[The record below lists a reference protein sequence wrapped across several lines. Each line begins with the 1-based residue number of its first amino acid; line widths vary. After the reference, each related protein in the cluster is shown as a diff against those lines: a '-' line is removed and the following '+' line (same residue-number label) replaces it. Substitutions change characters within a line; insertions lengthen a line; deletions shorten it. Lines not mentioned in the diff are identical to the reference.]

1 LLAAEAKDWE
11 RFDKKLAQEE
21 VWIRKG
27 IKARRT
33 RNEGRVRSLKKL
45 REERRQR
52 RQHVG
57 KVSMQISVAQNS
69 GKDVIEARNLVFS
82 YPPNDI
88 IRDFSLKISRGDKI
102 GIIGANGCGKTT
114 LVKLLLG
121 QLKPHAGEVEYG
133 TNLEILYYDQMREQL
148 DESKTVWE
156 NVLPTGDVV
165 EVDGRSVHI
174 ITYLQNFLFTP
185 DRAKTKVSVL
195 SGGERNR
202 VLLARLFSRPA
213 NLLVLDE
220 PTNDLDVETLE
231 LLEELLIDFPG
242 TVLLI
247 CHDRTFLNNVA
258 SSTIVFAENE
268 L

>member
-1 LLAAEAKDWE
+1 
-11 RFDKKLAQEE
+11 
-21 VWIRKG
+21 
-27 IKARRT
+27 
-33 RNEGRVRSLKKL
+33 
-45 REERRQR
+45 
-52 RQHVG
+52 
-57 KVSMQISVAQNS
+57 
-69 GKDVIEARNLVFS
+69 
-82 YPPNDI
+82 
-88 IRDFSLKISRGDKI
+88 
-102 GIIGANGCGKTT
+102 
-114 LVKLLLG
+114 
-121 QLKPHAGEVEYG
+121 
-133 TNLEILYYDQMREQL
+133 MREQL

-202 VLLARLFSRPA
+202 VLLARLFSRSA

-258 SSTIVFAENE
+258 SSTIVFAENGEVREIVGGYDEWLNERKLQEDDARRKAETAKAERLAKSAAESGTKPAKMSFKEKQE
-268 L
+268 LQQLPGLIEQKELEISQIEQKLSDPDFYKTGSGAADLAARLNQLEEELMIDLQRWEDLQTRNGQQ